1 MDCTTPGLPVS
12 YPLLD
17 FTQVHVHCIGDAIHP
32 LTPSSSALNLSQHH
46 RFSSES
52 AVGIRWPKYIL
63 ELQHWYYYQQ
73 YSGLISPKTDWVYLL
88 AVQGTLSSLLQHHSL
103 KASVL
108 LCSAF
113 FIVQPS
119 QLYMTT
125 GKTIALTIWDFCWQ
139 SDVYVFNTLS
149 RFVIAFLP
157 RSKCLLLLWLSHHH
171 SDFRAQEEEIC
182 HYFHISPLYLP
193 WSNGTGS

>member
-1 MDCTTPGLPVS
+1 MDCSTPGLPVP

-17 FTQVHVHCIGDAIHP
+17 CTQVHVHCIGDAIHP

-46 RFSSES
+46 RFSNES

-63 ELQHWYYYQQ
+63 EFQLQHWYCYQQ
-73 YSGLISPKTDWVYLL
+73 YSGLISHKTDWVYLL

-113 FIVQPS
+113 FTVQPS

-125 GKTIALTIWDFCWQ
+125 GKTIALTIWTFV
-139 SDVYVFNTLS
+139 SRVMSLLFNTH
-149 RFVIAFLP
+149 FQNKNIGCVFL
-157 RSKCLLLLWLSHHH
+157 
-171 SDFRAQEEEIC
+171 I
-182 HYFHISPLYLP
+182 YI
-193 WSNGTGS
+193 